1 VSTDLNKILHLLS
14 PSHRVIYHSAFLD
27 TRFTIEYRLTNNCS
41 VTTQYVYVCIFRELE
56 LVRRKERNEAHL
68 YMTVDVYVEDDF
80 QSHQGPDL
88 LDFDDVKPK

>member
-1 VSTDLNKILHLLS
+1 M
-14 PSHRVIYHSAFLD
+14 
-27 TRFTIEYRLTNNCS
+27 
-41 VTTQYVYVCIFRELE
+41 
-56 LVRRKERNEAHL
+56 VRRKERNEAHL